1 MQEVFVLLSGNVTMT
16 CGEQTVTMRAGDTM
30 IVDPEEVHQMHNVGD
45 VVAEYIV
52 FGICAQKGGRT
63 VVVG

>member
-1 MQEVFVLLSGNVTMT
+1 MAFVIPEYYVLL
-16 CGEQTVTMRAGDTM
+16 RDTM

>member
-1 MQEVFVLLSGNVTMT
+1 MT
-16 CGEQTVTMRAGDTM
+16 CGEQTVTMQAGDTM